1 MATFTGSS
9 SADIITPG
17 EVSPSVVTD
26 GAQFPGSGRD
36 TITGGLG
43 DDTLAGGGG
52 NDLIIGGDG
61 NDFARLGSDN
71 DRFAWSPGDDNDTV
85 EGQDGIDT
93 LDFSGSGVAENI
105 TISANGPRISFFR
118 DIANVTMDL
127 RGMETLLIH
136 ALGGAD
142 NITVNALAGTD
153 AEGIFINLEGAL
165 GSGVGDG
172 QVDTVVVHGTGSA
185 DRISITGVGTI
196 AKVTG
201 LPWFV
206 RVNVLEATDTLLIS
220 GDGGAD
226 LINASSVIAGAH
238 ELQIDGGDG
247 NDRITGS
254 VNGDFVIGG
263 DGGDHVR
270 GGGGDDVALLGSGAD
285 FYAWKSGD
293 GNDIIE
299 GQDGADRLEL
309 NGASADES
317 FDVAAN
323 GGRVRIAGSI
333 DAILLDIND
342 VESLSLRAGAGI
354 DSLSIGDLTGTDIQ
368 NIDIDLIE
376 KRGAGSADTV
386 TVVGTGA
393 ADVIILSVSNG
404 IVSVGGLPAT
414 TAIRNANAQDRLVVN
429 GGIGADLIDASILPA
444 VKMQLDFRGSDGNDV
459 LLGSDGVDR
468 FIWNPGDD
476 NDTINGGGGGKD
488 LLDFS
493 GSAASEMV
501 NILANGQQLN
511 LLRDIA
517 AVQITTNLVERVQ
530 FHAGG
535 GSDTLAIGDLSASSA
550 RLISLDLAIV
560 AGTGAGDGQA
570 DTISIQGRAI
580 GDEISVSGSG
590 STIAI
595 KGKPWEV
602 KIAAREAGDVVQF
615 FAGAGDDTVDLE
627 SLGAGPGIRVDG
639 GLGNDVLMAGSADD
653 QFLFS
658 TALDANANVDIIRH
672 FSVAHDL
679 ILLEDSI
686 FVGVGAPGALAAG
699 AFHIG
704 SAATDAAHRIIY
716 NESSGGLYFDSDG
729 VGGNDAVRFAK
740 LDRGLSLTEADF
752 LIV

>member
-61 NDFARLGSDN
+61 NDFARLGSGN
-71 DRFAWSPGDDNDTV
+71 DLFAWSPGDDNDTV

-93 LDFSGSGVAENI
+93 LDFLGSGGAENI
-105 TISANGPRISFFR
+105 TITANGPRISFFR

-127 RGMETLLIH
+127 RGMETLLFH

-226 LINASSVIAGAH
+226 LINASGVIAGAH

-299 GQDGADRLEL
+299 GQGDADMLKLRGGGGDG
-309 NGASADES
+309 S
-317 FDVAAN
+317 FAVAAN
-323 GGRVRIAGSI
+323 GGRVSILGSI
-333 DAILLDIND
+333 DATLLDIND

-429 GGIGADLIDASILPA
+429 GSIGADLIDASILPA

-501 NILANGQQLN
+501 NIFANGQQLN
-511 LLRDIA
+511 LFRDIA

-535 GSDTLAIGDLSASSA
+535 GSDTLAIGDLSGTSA
-550 RLISLDLAIV
+550 ERITLDLAAV
-560 AGTGAGDGQA
+560 AGTGTGDGQA

-595 KGKPWEV
+595 KGMPWEV
-602 KIAAREAGDVVQF
+602 KIAARETGDLVLLST
-615 FAGAGDDTVDLE
+615 GAGDDTVALKG
-627 SLGAGPGIRVDG
+627 LGAGP
-639 GLGNDVLMAGSADD
+639 
-653 QFLFS
+653 
-658 TALDANANVDIIRH
+658 
-672 FSVAHDL
+672 
-679 ILLEDSI
+679 
-686 FVGVGAPGALAAG
+686 
-699 AFHIG
+699 
-704 SAATDAAHRIIY
+704 
-716 NESSGGLYFDSDG
+716 
-729 VGGNDAVRFAK
+729 
-740 LDRGLSLTEADF
+740 
-752 LIV
+752 

>member
-9 SADIITPG
+9 SPDIITPG

-26 GAQFPGSGRD
+26 GANFPGGGRD

-43 DDTLAGGGG
+43 DDTLGGGGG
-52 NDLIIGGDG
+52 NDVIRGGDG
-61 NDFARLGSDN
+61 NDFARLGSGN
-71 DRFAWSPGDDNDTV
+71 DRFAWSPGDDNDVV
-85 EGQDGIDT
+85 EGQGGIDT
-93 LDFSGSGVAENI
+93 LDFSGANIAENI
-105 TISANGPRISFFR
+105 SINANGSRISFFR

-127 RGMETLLIH
+127 HGMETLLYH

-142 NITVNALAGTD
+142 NIVVNALAGTD
-153 AEGIFINLEGAL
+153 AEGIFINLEGVL
-165 GSGVGDG
+165 GSGVGDA
-172 QVDTVVVHGTGSA
+172 QADAVEVHGTGSA

-201 LPWFV
+201 LPWLV
-206 RVNVLEATDTLLIS
+206 RVNVLEATDTLRIF
-220 GDGGAD
+220 GEGGGD
-226 LINASSVIAGAH
+226 LINASGVIAGAH
-238 ELQIDGGDG
+238 QLQLDGGDG

-263 DGGDHVR
+263 DGRDHVR
-270 GGGGDDVALLGSGAD
+270 GGGGNDVALLGSDAD
-285 FYAWKSGD
+285 LYAWKSGD
-293 GNDIIE
+293 GNDVIE
-299 GQDGADRLEL
+299 GQDGADRLEFS
-309 NGASADES
+309 GARAGES
-317 FDVAAN
+317 IGVVAN
-323 GGRVRIAGSI
+323 GGRVIISGSI
-333 DAILLDIND
+333 DATVLDIND

-354 DSLSIGDLTGTDIQ
+354 DNLSIGDLTGTDVES
-368 NIDIDLIE
+368 IDIDLVE
-376 KRGAGSADTV
+376 KRRAGSADTV
-386 TVVGTGA
+386 TVVGTAA
-393 ADVIILSVSNG
+393 ADVVVLSVANG
-404 IVSVGGLPAT
+404 VISVGGLPAT
-414 TAIRNANAQDRLVVN
+414 TAIRNADARDRLVVN

-444 VKMQLDFRGSDGNDV
+444 VKMQLDFRGSDGNDF

-476 NDTINGGGGGKD
+476 NDTINGGAGGKD

-493 GSAASEMV
+493 GSAASESV
-501 NILANGQQLN
+501 DIFSNGQQLN
-511 LLRDIA
+511 LFRDVA
-517 AVQITTNLVERVQ
+517 AVQMTTNLVERLL

-535 GSDTLAIGDLSASSA
+535 GSDTIAIGDLSASSA

-560 AGTGAGDGQA
+560 AGTGTGDGQV

-580 GDEISVSGSG
+580 DDKVSVSGSG
-590 STIAI
+590 STMAL
-595 KGKPWEV
+595 KGMPWDV
-602 KIAAREAGDVVQF
+602 KIAAREAGDVVLF
-615 FAGAGDDTVDLE
+615 SAGAGDDTVDLE
-627 SLGAGPGIRVDG
+627 GLGAGPGIRVDG

-658 TALDANANVDIIRH
+658 TTLNANANVDIIRH

-679 ILLEDSI
+679 ILLEDSV
-686 FVGVGAPGALAAG
+686 FVGIGAPGALAAG

-704 SAATDAAHRIIY
+704 NAATDAAHRIIY
-716 NESSGGLYFDSDG
+716 NESSGGLFFDSDG